1 MNKATSPADRYC
13 HNCHYP
19 LAPYGDFCPHCSQK
33 YTKGKVTVW
42 ELIQD
47 FLDSFFNFDSK
58 LFLALRDLFYPGRL
72 TTVYFEGKHKRYVS
86 PIRLFLFMAVLHF
99 AVIGLLVQG
108 KVEDA
113 LSSEIEEYSEN
124 AHAAD
129 LLDSL
134 QVSRKKVEQ
143 MFPGQKDIPIAIDS
157 LLKQVK
163 TSNDSMPV
171 FLFLPSMVDSSSARV
186 ESRIASKDVFSLTEE
201 EVLDKYKFTGF
212 WPRTQVKQ
220 NLRAYKHLDTLATYV
235 LSKLIWMVL
244 LMMPALSLILKLLY
258 IRRKRYFVEHLVFSF
273 HFHAFAFLLMS
284 AYYIFWANVA
294 MAETTTTLDIIIFAV
309 VPVYLMV
316 YLLLAMRRVY
326 QQGWIKTFIKMYI
339 LNVAYLIIFVTFLIL
354 TVVISAMLF

>member
-33 YTKGKVTVW
+33 YTKGKVTIW
-42 ELIQD
+42 ELFREFID
-47 FLDSFFNFDSK
+47 TLFNIDSK
-58 LFLALRDLFYPGRL
+58 IFLALRDLFYPGRL
-72 TTVYFEGKHKRYVS
+72 TTVYFEGKQKRYVS
-86 PIRLFLFMAVLHF
+86 PVRLFLFMAVLHF
-99 AVIGLLVQG
+99 AVIGFLVQD
-108 KVEDA
+108 KVEEA
-113 LSSEIEEYSEN
+113 LLSQIEESTKR
-124 AHAAD
+124 AHNTE

-134 QVSRKKVEQ
+134 RLAGKKVEL
-143 MFPGQKDIPIAIDS
+143 MFPGQKDLPVAIDS

-171 FLFLPSMVDSSSARV
+171 IFFWPGMVDSSSARV

-212 WPRTQVKQ
+212 WTRMQVKQ
-220 NLRAYKHLDTLATYV
+220 NLRAYKHPDTLASYV

-244 LMMPALSLILKLLY
+244 LMMPALSFILKLLY

-284 AYYIFWANVA
+284 AYYIFIANVA
-294 MAETTTTLDIIIFAV
+294 ESETTSTLQTIILSV
-309 VPVYLMV
+309 VPVFLLL

-339 LNVAYLIIFVTFLIL
+339 LNVAYLIIFMTFLGL
-354 TVVISAMLF
+354 TVVISALLF